1 MFVCLFVCFCVESC
15 DKNGGEVAIDYQ
27 VAANAVIKSTL
38 SKLRNFNVSDRKLR
52 PIRDGSNYDIAIG
65 VN

>member
-1 MFVCLFVCFCVESC
+1 MFLFFFCVEPC

-38 SKLRNFNVSDRKLR
+38 SKLRNFNVSGRKLR